1 MRWTWLAPYS
11 GWLFAATLLF
21 NLRAAWKLA
30 IDWAGMLTTLRFVR
44 AGYARRRELPTEE
57 TLRAHARAPLF
68 LTLVAAYQEPGI
80 AATLRGL
87 LGLRYP
93 AELAGSVVITKAAED
108 AAPHSAMPES
118 TGVLCQQFRAHL
130 PPYDAKRLVHLVLP
144 GSGRKAEQLNLGLT
158 PQVLAQVLDA
168 AASDPSRVFVGVFD
182 ADSVP
187 DPDTLRWIAG
197 EELAGRGGLAYQGVT
212 LSLANWR
219 ALGVRGRICALQQS
233 SIFTRVSLARLINE
247 VWRIRVI
254 DRAAARIPG
263 RAAAWA
269 RTALEFCFRRSQI
282 CLGHHQFVRLDVL
295 QDLGGF
301 PTAGATEDS
310 TLGYMLGA
318 RGILIRPMPMI
329 ELTDLPETREKIIRQ
344 NARWYQGVL
353 DDVAYLWA
361 AWRAA
366 PTAFNLAQLF
376 RHVVNK
382 VVEWPVA
389 AFVYPAMGYL
399 GWHFAYAYRQEHPL
413 LFFVAVAVPTLSL
426 GLTVWVG
433 GVVTQREVQAM
444 EPYLPRPIRLG
455 WGHRGEWLLAT
466 FRCQTYWLLATRAA
480 WRVLWRT
487 ARDGRYE
494 PSKTDRATRGEPRR
508 RARARSWEHIV
519 GGARLDHPD
528 GGGAVAGATT
538 PESARPPG
546 QAGSAATA
554 AMRDRGPSAGVA
566 GQPAAPS
573 A

>member
-57 TLRAHARAPLF
+57 TLRAQARAPIF

-80 AATLRGL
+80 AVTLRGL

-108 AAPHSAMPES
+108 AAPHPAMPES
-118 TGVLCQQFRAHL
+118 TGVLCQQFRADL
-130 PPYDAKRLVHLVLP
+130 PPYDAKRLVHVVLP

-158 PQVLAQVLDA
+158 PQVLAQVLEG

-247 VWRIRVI
+247 VWRIRFI

-263 RAAAWA
+263 RAAAWV

-301 PTAGATEDS
+301 PTSGATEDS

-366 PTAFNLAQLF
+366 PTAFNLAQLL

-413 LFFVAVAVPTLSL
+413 LFFVAVAVPTMSL

-519 GGARLDHPD
+519 GGDRLDHPD

-546 QAGSAATA
+546 QAGSAATTP
-554 AMRDRGPSAGVA
+554 MRDRGPSAGVA